1 MNAQDAIK
9 KIKLML
15 GIEKFSEQKSLVD
28 GTQVEANPAFE
39 VGAQLSVVAEDGLVP
54 APEGQ
59 HQLEDGLLL
68 TVDAAGVIV
77 EVSEV
82 VSEDLEKEEEEMS
95 EDEDKDKEKMEKEE
109 KEEMEEEVVE
119 EITQDIVSE
128 IVQVIAPL
136 VEDIVKIKEDI
147 EEFKKDFSAKF
158 AKFSEEP
165 AGKPVKNNF
174 SAASSLVDKRIEKLA
189 EIRKT
194 LKQNK

>member
-1 MNAQDAIK
+1 MTANDAIK

-15 GIEKFSEQKSLVD
+15 GIEKFSEQKSLID
-28 GTQVEANPAFE
+28 GTLIEANPAFE

-59 HQLEDGLLL
+59 HQTEDGMLL

-77 EVSEV
+77 EISEV

-95 EDEDKDKEKMEKEE
+95 EDEDKEKMEDKEE
-109 KEEMEEEVVE
+109 KMEEEVVE
-119 EITQDIVSE
+119 EITEDIVSE

-174 SAASSLVDKRIEKLA
+174 SAANTLVDKRIEKLA